1 MASGGVKLQ
10 PAANMLTLAYTNNTS
25 VAATMNVNFCNITD
39 HDSSDIRIAIST
51 ATSAAGVGAADYVEY
66 GQGLPSHNFYQRTG
80 FVVSPGE
87 SIYVFDLAGYCVV
100 RVDGFEGVS

>member
-1 MASGGVKLQ
+1 MASGGAKLQ
-10 PAANMLTLAYTNNTS
+10 PAANTLTLAYKNTSS

-51 ATSAAGVGAADYVEY
+51 ATSADGVGAADYVEY
-66 GQGLPSHNFYQRTG
+66 GQVLPSHNFYQRTG

-87 SIYVFDLAGYCVV
+87 SI
-100 RVDGFEGVS
+100 

>member
-10 PAANMLTLAYTNNTS
+10 PAANTLTLGYTNLSS
-25 VAATMNVNFCNITD
+25 VAATMNVNFCNISD

-51 ATSAAGVGAADYVEY
+51 AQAAAGVVASDYVEY
-66 GQGLPSHNFYQRTG
+66 GQELPSHNFYQRTG

-87 SIYVFDLAGYCVV
+87 SIYVFDLAGYSVV
-100 RVDGFEGVS
+100 RIDGFEGVS